1 MRSNNPIFNRAEG
14 FNKAPSVNM
23 YGNTTYAGN
32 GAGYTGFGTPQA
44 GGTTFAPTAPT
55 PVMTMDSV
63 VRASAITFGTVLV
76 TAILT
81 WVLTPALTRVVDDTT
96 GKMVVVGDY
105 APLFAALTVGSGL
118 AFVMSLVNSFKRT
131 ISPALVIVF
140 AAAEGVAIGAIS
152 KFVDVQFAHGIVIQA
167 VLGTFAAFAGTL
179 AAYKYFNIKVGNKFR
194 TGVIAAMFG
203 MVGLAMIDLVMGIFG
218 GSTHLFGFSGIGMI
232 TAVLGI
238 VIGVFMLILD
248 YDQVENGIAN
258 GLPESES
265 WRAAFGLTVS
275 LVWIYTN
282 LLRLLSILNQR

>member
-1 MRSNNPIFNRAEG
+1 MRSNNPIFARAEG
-14 FNKAPSVNM
+14 FNRAPSVNA

-44 GGTTFAPTAPT
+44 GGSTFAPTAPT
-55 PVMTMDSV
+55 PAMTMDSV
-63 VRASAITFGTVLV
+63 VRASAITFGTVLI

-81 WVLTPALTRVVDDTT
+81 WVLTPALTRVTDDFGTT
-96 GKMVVVGDY
+96 TVVGDY
-105 APLFAALTVGSGL
+105 QPLFTALTIGSGL
-118 AFVMSLVNSFKRT
+118 AFVMSLVNSFKRR
-131 ISPALVIVF
+131 ISPALVLIF
-140 AAAEGVAIGAIS
+140 AAAEGMAIGAIS
-152 KFVDVQFAHGIVIQA
+152 KFVDVQYAHGVVIQA

-179 AAYKYFNIKVGNKFR
+179 AAYKFFDIKVGNRFR

-203 MVGLAMIDLVMGIFG
+203 MVGLALIDLIMSAFG
-218 GSTHLFGFSGIGMI
+218 GSTHLFGFTALGAV
-232 TAVLGI
+232 TAVAGL
-238 VIGVFMLILD
+238 VIGVFLLILD
-248 YDQVENGIAN
+248 YDQVEYGIAN

>member
-14 FNKAPSVNM
+14 FNRAPSVNA
-23 YGNTTYAGN
+23 YGNTTFAGN

-44 GGTTFAPTAPT
+44 GGATFAPTAPT
-55 PVMTMDSV
+55 PAMTMDSV

-81 WVLTPALTRVVDDTT
+81 WVLTPAVSRDAFGQVT
-96 GKMVVVGDY
+96 GDV
-105 APLFAALTVGSGL
+105 APLATAATLGAGV
-118 AFVMSLVNSFKRT
+118 AFVMSLVNSFKRS

-140 AAAEGVAIGAIS
+140 AAAEGVALGGLS
-152 KFVDVQFAHGIVIQA
+152 KLVEVAYSGGIVVQA

-194 TGVIAAMFG
+194 IFVVASMFG
-203 MVGLAMIDLVMGIFG
+203 MVGLGLIELLLNAFG
-218 GSTHLFGFSGIGMI
+218 RGTGLFGFTGLGAV
-232 TAVLGI
+232 TAVVGL
-238 VIGVFMLILD
+238 VLGVFMLILD

-258 GLPESES
+258 GLPENES

-282 LLRLLSILNQR
+282 LLRLLAILNNR

>member
-1 MRSNNPIFNRAEG
+1 MRSNNPIFNNAEG
-14 FNKAPSVNM
+14 FNKAPSVNA

-44 GGTTFAPTAPT
+44 GGATFAPTAPT
-55 PVMTMDSV
+55 AAMTMDSV

-81 WVLTPALTRVVDDTT
+81 WVLTPALTRTT
-96 GKMVVVGDY
+96 DPVTGTMTIVGDY
-105 APLFAALTVGSGL
+105 QPLITALTLGSGL
-118 AFVMSLVNSFKRT
+118 AFVMSLVNSFKRHIT
-131 ISPALVIVF
+131 PALVIVF

-179 AAYKYFNIKVGNKFR
+179 AAYKYFNIKVGGRFR
-194 TGVIAAMFG
+194 TFTIAAMFG
-203 MVGLAMIDLVMGIFG
+203 MVGLALIDLVMGIFG
-218 GSTHLFGFSGIGMI
+218 GSTHLFGFTPLGAL
-232 TAVLGI
+232 TAVAGVVL
-238 VIGVFMLILD
+238 GVFMLILD
-248 YDQVENGIAN
+248 YDQVEYGIAN
-258 GLPESES
+258 GLPENES

-282 LLRLLSILNQR
+282 LLRLLAIFSNR

>member
-1 MRSNNPIFNRAEG
+1 MRSNNPIFTRAEG
-14 FNKAPSVNM
+14 FNKAPSVNA

-32 GAGYTGFGTPQA
+32 GAGYSGFGTSEA
-44 GGTTFAPTAPT
+44 YGGTFAPTAPT
-55 PVMTMDSV
+55 PAMTMDSV

-81 WVLTPALTRVVDDTT
+81 WVLTPALVKNPDGSLT
-96 GKMVVVGDY
+96 GDV
-105 APLFAALTVGSGL
+105 APLFSALTVGSGL
-118 AFVMSLVNSFKRT
+118 AFVMSLVNSFKRK
-131 ISPALVIVF
+131 ISPALVLVF
-140 AAAEGVAIGAIS
+140 AAAEGAAIGALS
-152 KFVDVQFAHGIVIQA
+152 KIIDVQFAHGIVIQA

-203 MVGLAMIDLVMGIFG
+203 MVGLALIDMVMGIFG
-218 GSTHLFGFSGIGMI
+218 GSTHLFGFSGIGLI
-232 TAVLGI
+232 TAVVGI
-238 VIGVFMLILD
+238 VLGVFMLILD

-282 LLRLLSILNQR
+282 LLRLLAILSDR

>member
-14 FNKAPSVNM
+14 FNKAPSVNA

-32 GAGYTGFGTPQA
+32 GAVHTGFGTPQA

-81 WVLTPALTRVVDDTT
+81 WVLTPALVKQADGTIA
-96 GKMVVVGDY
+96 GDY
-105 APLFAALTVGSGL
+105 APLFSALTVGSGL
-118 AFVMSLVNSFKRT
+118 AFGMSLVNSFKRK
-131 ISPALVIVF
+131 ISPALVIMF

-152 KFVDVQFAHGIVIQA
+152 KFVDVQYAHGIVIQA

-203 MVGLAMIDLVMGIFG
+203 MVGLGLIDLVMGAFG
-218 GSTHLFGFSGIGMI
+218 GSTHLFGFSGIGLL
-232 TAVLGI
+232 TAVVGI
-238 VIGVFMLILD
+238 VLGVFMLILD

-258 GLPESES
+258 GLPEGES

-282 LLRLLSILNQR
+282 LLRLLAILSNNR